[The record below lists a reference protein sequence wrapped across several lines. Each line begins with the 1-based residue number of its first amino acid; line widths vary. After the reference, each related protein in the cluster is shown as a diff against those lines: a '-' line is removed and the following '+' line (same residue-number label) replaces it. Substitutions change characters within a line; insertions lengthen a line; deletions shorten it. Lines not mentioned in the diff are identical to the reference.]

1 MARALL
7 FRGADTSEQ
16 LDLERGEAM
25 SQREANLLWLRD
37 ILEHV
42 SATRQKLEWAEDRD
56 TIRVL
61 TESMIRDLERCQRL
75 CEAIGQKSVARSV
88 AS

>member
-1 MARALL
+1 
-7 FRGADTSEQ
+7 
-16 LDLERGEAM
+16 M

-37 ILEHV
+37 ILEHL
-42 SATRQKLEWAEDRD
+42 SATRQQLEWAKDRE

-61 TESMIRDLERCQRL
+61 TETMIRDLERCQRL
-75 CEAIGQKSVARSV
+75 CEALNPRSLPRSV